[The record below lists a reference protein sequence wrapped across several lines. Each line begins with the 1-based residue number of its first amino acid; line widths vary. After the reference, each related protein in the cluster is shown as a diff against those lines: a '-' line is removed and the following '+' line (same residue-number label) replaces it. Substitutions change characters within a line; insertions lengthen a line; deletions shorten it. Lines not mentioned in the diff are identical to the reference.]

1 MLNLIEPLELHRKEF
16 LGSDHAHLLVQ
27 AKQIAYHDRDRWLA
41 DPRFAEV
48 PIERLISKALRRPA
62 PRADRPARAL
72 SWDRVPSYGSLSG
85 DTVYIAAVDA
95 EGNAASLIHSL
106 YGVFGSTV
114 VAGDTGVVLQN
125 RGAIFRSIPRHPNR
139 LEPGKTPLHT

>member
-1 MLNLIEPLELHRKEF
+1 MHRKEY
-16 LGSDHAHLLVQ
+16 LGPGHVHLVVQ

-48 PIERLISKALRRPA
+48 PIEWLISKGYAGERRALI
-62 PRADRPARAL
+62 DPARAL

-85 DTVYIAAVDA
+85 DTVYIAVVDA

-114 VAGDTGVVLQN
+114 VAG
-125 RGAIFRSIPRHPNR
+125 
-139 LEPGKTPLHT
+139 